1 MLAFVGRRP
10 HGRSLK
16 EAHRGES
23 MQPEIVTVPCLADN
37 FAFLLHDPDTG
48 ATAVVDVPEAAP
60 ILGALAARGWRAS
73 DILLTHHHADHVQ
86 GVGEFIAA
94 LGAPRPRVVGA
105 AADAHR
111 LPPLDLAVAPGGR
124 FEVGSIGLEV
134 FDVSGHTVGHIA
146 FHAPS
151 ARAAFTGDSLM
162 AMGCGRLF
170 EGSAAQMWESLSR
183 LAALPD
189 DTRILSGHDYTRGNA
204 AFGASIE
211 PGNAAIAKRLARTA
225 AAGGGASVH
234 VTLAEEKRT
243 NVFLRAGIPEVRAA
257 LGMEG
262 AEDGAVFAELRARKD
277 RF

>member
-1 MLAFVGRRP
+1 
-10 HGRSLK
+10 
-16 EAHRGES
+16 

-37 FAFLLHDPDTG
+37 FSFLLHDPGTG
-48 ATAVVDVPEAAP
+48 ATAVIDVPEAGP
-60 ILGALAARGWRAS
+60 IGAALAARGWRVT
-73 DILLTHHHADHVQ
+73 DILLTHHHPDHVQ
-86 GVGEFIAA
+86 GVEELVGAI
-94 LGAPRPRVVGA
+94 GAPRPRVVGA

-111 LPPLDLAVAPGGR
+111 LPALDLAVAPGGR
-124 FEVGSIGLEV
+124 LMVGSLAVEV
-134 FDVSGHTVGHIA
+134 LDVPGHTVGHIA
-146 FHAPS
+146 FHVPA
-151 ARAAFTGDSLM
+151 AQAAFTGDSLM

-189 DTRILSGHDYTRGNA
+189 HTRILSGHDYTRGNA

-211 PGNAAIAKRLARTA
+211 PGNEAIAARLSRTA
-225 AAGGGASVH
+225 AAGGGEAVH

-243 NVFLRAGIPEVRAA
+243 NVFLRAGTPAVKAA

-262 AEDGAVFAELRARKD
+262 ADDGAAFAELRARKD